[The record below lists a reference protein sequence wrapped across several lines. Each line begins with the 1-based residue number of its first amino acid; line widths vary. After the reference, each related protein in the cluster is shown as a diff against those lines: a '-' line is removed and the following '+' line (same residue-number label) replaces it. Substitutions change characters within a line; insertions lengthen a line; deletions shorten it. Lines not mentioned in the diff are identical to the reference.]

1 MAEELSWGC
10 AGLAA
15 SIGATMFPVR
25 PLLSAG
31 SEEQKRRW
39 LPRLAS
45 EDRCL
50 AAIPFTEPGAG
61 SDVAA
66 LQASARR
73 EGDEYVLNGEKC
85 YVTNGGI
92 AELSVVFAKVDGA
105 ISAFLLEAGDPGVT
119 AGRKEPKLG
128 LRASHTGSILLDD
141 ARIPADR
148 LLGEEGEGFAI
159 AMDFFLHSRPQ
170 VAASAVGIARAAFE
184 HATAYANERR
194 AFGKP
199 LISKQGVSFKLA
211 DMRCRSRPRGCS
223 SGARPPRSRPAARRA
238 CSAPMQ
244 RPSQPIRRCR

>member
-1 MAEELSWGC
+1 MPEHGLESGKATRAITLTRVDLLAQAARLGLTSHAIPAEYGGGGVSAVTSALVAEELSWGC

-45 EDRCL
+45 EDGCL
-50 AAIPFTEPGAG
+50 AAIAFTEPGAG

-159 AMDFFLHSRPQ
+159 ARWTS
-170 VAASAVGIARAAFE
+170 SCTRAG
-184 HATAYANERR
+184 RL
-194 AFGKP
+194 P
-199 LISKQGVSFKLA
+199 
-211 DMRCRSRPRGCS
+211 RPRWGS
-223 SGARPPRSRPAARRA
+223 PAPPSSTRLPTRTSGAPSASR
-238 CSAPMQ
+238 
-244 RPSQPIRRCR
+244 